1 MGENNINILIADDEK
16 DMLKILKA
24 YFEKEGY
31 TVFLA
36 EDGEKALD
44 IFYHEKIDLA
54 VLDWMMPYVSGMSVC
69 KEIKQKGDTKV
80 LMLTAKSEAEDELH
94 ALNIGADDYVK
105 KPFHPGILLTR
116 AKKLLKEDQC
126 IVLADLKIDL
136 QAKRVLKN
144 EVDLNLTK
152 KEMDLISCFVRNQG
166 KILSREDLLVTVW
179 GIDYE
184 GDDRTVDTHIR
195 RLREKIGEELI
206 QTHRGLGYSL
216 VKSK

>member
-1 MGENNINILIADDEK
+1 
-16 DMLKILKA
+16 MLKILKV

-44 IFYHEKIDLA
+44 IFYQEKIDLA
-54 VLDWMMPYVSGMSVC
+54 VIDWMMPHVSGVSVC

-80 LMLTAKSEAEDELH
+80 LMLTAKSEVENELY
-94 ALNIGADDYVK
+94 ALNIGADDYVN

-116 AKKLLKEDQC
+116 AKKLLKDDQS
-126 IVLADLKIDL
+126 ILFDELKIDL
-136 QAKRVLKN
+136 QAKKVFKN
-144 EVDLNLTK
+144 DVDLNLTK
-152 KEMDLISCFVRNQG
+152 KEMDLISCFIRNRG
-166 KILSREDLLVTVW
+166 KILSRENLLMTVW

-195 RLREKIGEELI
+195 RLREKIGGELI
-206 QTHRGLGYSL
+206 QTHRGLGYSF
-216 VKSK
+216 VKNK

>member
-1 MGENNINILIADDEK
+1 MNILIADDEL
-16 DMLKILKA
+16 DMLKILKV

-44 IFYHEKIDLA
+44 IFYQEKIDLA
-54 VLDWMMPYVSGMSVC
+54 VIDWMMPHVSGVSVC

-80 LMLTAKSEAEDELH
+80 LMLTAKSEVENELY
-94 ALNIGADDYVK
+94 ALNIGADDYVN

-116 AKKLLKEDQC
+116 AKKLLKDDQS
-126 IVLADLKIDL
+126 ILFDELKIDL
-136 QAKRVLKN
+136 QAKKVFKN
-144 EVDLNLTK
+144 DVDLNLTK
-152 KEMDLISCFVRNQG
+152 KEMDLISCFIRNRG
-166 KILSREDLLVTVW
+166 KILSRENLLMTVW

-195 RLREKIGEELI
+195 RLREKIGGELI
-206 QTHRGLGYSL
+206 QTHRGLGYSF
-216 VKSK
+216 VKNK

>member
-1 MGENNINILIADDEK
+1 M
-16 DMLKILKA
+16 KILKV

-44 IFYHEKIDLA
+44 IFYQEKIDLA
-54 VLDWMMPYVSGMSVC
+54 VIDWMMPHVSGVSVC

-80 LMLTAKSEAEDELH
+80 LMLTAKSEVENELY
-94 ALNIGADDYVK
+94 ALNIGADDYVN

-116 AKKLLKEDQC
+116 AKKLLKDDQS
-126 IVLADLKIDL
+126 ILFDELKIDL
-136 QAKRVLKN
+136 QAKKVFKN
-144 EVDLNLTK
+144 DVDLNLTK
-152 KEMDLISCFVRNQG
+152 KEMDLISCFIRNRG
-166 KILSREDLLVTVW
+166 KILSRENLLMTVW

-195 RLREKIGEELI
+195 RLREKIGGELI
-206 QTHRGLGYSL
+206 QTHRGLGYSF
-216 VKSK
+216 VKNK

>member
-1 MGENNINILIADDEK
+1 LDL
-16 DMLKILKA
+16 LKILKV

-36 EDGEKALD
+36 EDGEQALD
-44 IFYHEKIDLA
+44 IFYREKLDLA
-54 VLDWMMPYVSGMSVC
+54 VIDWMMPHVSGVSVC

-80 LMLTAKSEAEDELH
+80 LMLTAKSEVEDELY

-116 AKKLLKEDQC
+116 AKKLLKDDQS
-126 IVLADLKIDL
+126 ILFEDLKIDL
-136 QAKRVLKN
+136 QAKKAFKN

-152 KEMDLISCFVRNQG
+152 KEMDLISCFIRNQG
-166 KILSREDLLVTVW
+166 KILSRENLLMTVW
-179 GIDYE
+179 RIDYE

-206 QTHRGLGYSL
+206 QTHRGLGYSF
-216 VKSK
+216 VKNK

>member
-1 MGENNINILIADDEK
+1 
-16 DMLKILKA
+16 MLKILKV

-36 EDGEKALD
+36 EDGEQALD
-44 IFYHEKIDLA
+44 IFYREKLDLA
-54 VLDWMMPYVSGMSVC
+54 VIDWMMPHVSGVSVC

-80 LMLTAKSEAEDELH
+80 LMLTAKSEVEDELY

-116 AKKLLKEDQC
+116 AKKLLKDDQS
-126 IVLADLKIDL
+126 ILFEDLKIDL
-136 QAKRVLKN
+136 QAKKAFKN

-152 KEMDLISCFVRNQG
+152 KEMDLISCFIRNQG
-166 KILSREDLLVTVW
+166 KILSRENLLMTVW
-179 GIDYE
+179 RIDYE

-206 QTHRGLGYSL
+206 QTHRGLGYSF
-216 VKSK
+216 VKNK

>member
-1 MGENNINILIADDEK
+1 
-16 DMLKILKA
+16 MLKILKV

-44 IFYHEKIDLA
+44 IFYQEKIDLA
-54 VLDWMMPYVSGMSVC
+54 VIDWMMPHVSGVSVC
-69 KEIKQKGDTKV
+69 KEMKQKGDTKV
-80 LMLTAKSEAEDELH
+80 LMLTAKSEVEDELF

-116 AKKLLKEDQC
+116 AKKLLKDDQS
-126 IVLADLKIDL
+126 IIFEDLKIDL
-136 QAKRVLKN
+136 QAKKVFKN
-144 EVDLNLTK
+144 DVDLNLTK
-152 KEMDLISCFVRNQG
+152 KEMDLISCFIRNRG
-166 KILSREDLLVTVW
+166 KILSRENLLMTVW
-179 GIDYE
+179 GSDYE

-206 QTHRGLGYSL
+206 QTHRGLGYSF
-216 VKSK
+216 VKNK